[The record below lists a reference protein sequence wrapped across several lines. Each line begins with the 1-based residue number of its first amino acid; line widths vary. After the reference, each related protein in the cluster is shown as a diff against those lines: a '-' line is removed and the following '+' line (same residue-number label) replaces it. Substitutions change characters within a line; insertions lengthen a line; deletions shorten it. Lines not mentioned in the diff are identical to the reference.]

1 MLFIFD
7 MGGVVTT
14 TFGSD
19 NQMYKRLGMTRN
31 DFESICSLRGEDI
44 FNLMQIGKISVKEFW
59 EIFNKRVG
67 SIQREIFDGIIDVYD
82 VYHLSHEMDFQNMKV
97 YDYDLFRLCF
107 HPQLNK
113 ETVEIVKA
121 LKEKG
126 QRVVCGTN
134 TIDSHWENHMERG
147 DYSYFDQ
154 TYASN
159 KIGIAKPDKL
169 FWQTIMDFEGYSPE
183 ETFFTDDREDNCNAA
198 AECGINVHQF
208 IDAKELKKAW
218 SKYL

>member
-19 NQMYKRLGMTRN
+19 NQMYKRLGMNRENFFTICTKFDEN
-31 DFESICSLRGEDI
+31 IWNLFETGRITT
-44 FNLMQIGKISVKEFW
+44 VEFW
-59 EIFNKRVG
+59 SLFNKRVG
-67 SIQREIFDGIIDVYD
+67 AIQRDIFEGIIDVSQ
-82 VYHLSHEMDFQNMKV
+82 VYGLNKSFDIKNV
-97 YDYDLFRLCF
+97 TIYDYDLFRLCF
-107 HPQLNK
+107 HPELNK
-113 ETVEIVKA
+113 ETVEIIKK

-126 QRVVCGTN
+126 HRVVCGTN
-134 TIDSHWENHMERG
+134 TIESHWENHMERG

-169 FWQTIMDFEGYSPE
+169 FWQTIMDFEGYKPE
-183 ETFFTDDREDNCNAA
+183 ETFFTDDREDNCKAA
-198 AECGINVHQF
+198 SECGINVHQF
-208 IDAKELKKAW
+208 SDAKDLIKAW